1 MHTFLILVIS
11 FGTQIVEV
19 PMKMFDT
26 NAECRAAGLFI
37 AENVELSIKG
47 ATDIGLACVK
57 GA

>member
-1 MHTFLILVIS
+1 MIS

-37 AENVELSIKG
+37 AENVELTIKG
-47 ATDIGLACVK
+47 ATDIGLACVN